1 MQASI
6 LSLVL
11 ALGASQVVA
20 QYTNQSAPFNL
31 ILCSSNATLNGA
43 LLGACHEGAAIEG
56 LCPSIGG
63 NASASYNQFTFNY
76 TSEQTPDPVFG
87 ITGLLVRAPLRSIFL
102 QFWYIGEDFL
112 SHRTTHKMWNIH
124 SSDCSTNRPI
134 FIPIFSRS

>member
-1 MQASI
+1 MQTSI

-11 ALGASQVVA
+11 VLGAFQVVA

-31 ILCSSNATLNGA
+31 VLCSSNATLNGA

-63 NASASYNQFTFNY
+63 NASASYNQFNFNY

-87 ITGLLVRAPLRSIFL
+87 ITGLLVCAPLHSIFL
-102 QFWYIGEDFL
+102 EFWYMGVDFL
-112 SHRTTHKMWNIH
+112 SRQMTHKMRNIH
-124 SSDCSTNRPI
+124 SSDCSTNRTP
-134 FIPIFSRS
+134 FILIFSRS